1 VFDASTLIGAGC
13 NLGHLTARWGR
24 SMVESREQPDAI
36 PAEPPWQGE
45 AKLEPTDAE
54 IEAWAEEERRRRQSW
69 LQGPTPDERAAY
81 ARRERERRLA
91 EIEGSDAWF
100 AERARTMGLLTRKGQ
115 LAAEGAMS
123 LFMKWSRHTIDV
135 LVDAGREWEEEFGR
149 PRRRR
154 RVQMDDD
161 AD

>member
-1 VFDASTLIGAGC
+1 
-13 NLGHLTARWGR
+13 
-24 SMVESREQPDAI
+24 MVESREQPDAF
-36 PAEPPWQGE
+36 AVEPPLSE
-45 AKLEPTDAE
+45 DVKLEPTDAE
-54 IEAWAEEERRRRQSW
+54 IEAWAEEERRRRQTW
-69 LQGPTPDERAAY
+69 VQGPTAEERAAY
-81 ARRERERRLA
+81 ARSERERRLA
-91 EIEGSDAWF
+91 ELEGSDAWF

-154 RVQMDDD
+154 RVSMDDD